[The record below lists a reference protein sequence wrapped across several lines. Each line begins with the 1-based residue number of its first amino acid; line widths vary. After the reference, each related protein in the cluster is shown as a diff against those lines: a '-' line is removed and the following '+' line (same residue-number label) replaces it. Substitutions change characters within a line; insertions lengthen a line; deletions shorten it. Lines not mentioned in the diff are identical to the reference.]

1 MWSFSLFI
9 NSSKIRKMKIKV
21 KYHNQNCKIESFGD
35 WIDLKAAE
43 AVHFK
48 APISAFKS
56 RKVDFDSKIIKL
68 GISMHLP
75 KYFEANI
82 VPRSST
88 FKKYGLISAN
98 HFGVID
104 NEYCGNNDIWGFP
117 AIALRDTTIE
127 EGDRICQFRI
137 RPSQKAPWYVK
148 LKWLLVSEVEFVEVD
163 DLGNK
168 NRGGFGSTGKK

>member
-1 MWSFSLFI
+1 MQ
-9 NSSKIRKMKIKV
+9 IKV

-43 AVHFK
+43 TVHFK
-48 APISAFKS
+48 APIVAYKS
-56 RKVDFDSKIIKL
+56 RKVDFDFKAIKL
-68 GISMHLP
+68 GISMELP

-88 FKKYGLISAN
+88 FKKFGLISAN
-98 HFGVID
+98 HFGVVD
-104 NEYCGNNDIWGFP
+104 NEYCGDNDIWGFP
-117 AIALRDTTIE
+117 AVALRDTTIQ

-148 LKWLLVSEVEFVEVD
+148 LKWLFVSKVKFVEVKH
-163 DLGNK
+163 LGNK
-168 NRGGFGSTGKK
+168 DRGGFGSTNK